1 MILDMIC
8 ANMNAVHMRNQTAR
22 VACKGVTYDA
32 AATIKIVSKQEVY
45 VVSKVYVVAA
55 KRSAIGSMLG
65 TLKDATTAYVGGEV
79 LKAALAAANVQPE
92 WLNEVIVGNVLPAG
106 LGQGPGRQVALA
118 AGVPVEIPA
127 YSLNMVCG
135 SGMKAVM
142 NAATTIAA
150 GKADLI
156 AAGGAEI
163 MSGAP
168 YIVPNKIR
176 SGCKMGDMKMIDHM
190 IYDALTD
197 AYGGVHMGI
206 TAENVADRF
215 GLTRQMQDEFAIASQ
230 QKAIAA
236 QDAGN
241 FTEEIVPITVKQGKA
256 EVVFAADE
264 YINRKT
270 SLEKLGTLR
279 PAFKKDGTVTAGNAS
294 GINDG
299 ASVLVLASEKAVAE
313 HNLTPMAE
321 LVGWGQG
328 GVEPDVMGLG
338 PVPAIAN
345 ALKDAGM
352 KLSQM
357 EVLELNEAFAAQSLG
372 VVKLLSQQHD
382 LTEEEIK
389 DRTNPNGGAIAL
401 GHPVGASGN
410 RIIVTLLHEMKRSNK
425 EYGLAS
431 LCIGGGMGTA
441 VILKK
446 L

>member
-1 MILDMIC
+1 M
-8 ANMNAVHMRNQTAR
+8 
-22 VACKGVTYDA
+22 
-32 AATIKIVSKQEVY
+32 
-45 VVSKVYVVAA
+45 SKVYVVSA

-65 TLKDATTAYVGGEV
+65 TLKDVSAPWLGAQV
-79 LKAALAAANVQPE
+79 LKAALAEANVEPA
-92 WLNEVIVGNVLPAG
+92 WLDEVVVGNVLPAG
-106 LGQGPGRQVALA
+106 LGQGPGRQVAIG
-118 AGVPVEIPA
+118 AGVPDAIPA

-156 AAGGAEI
+156 AAGGTEI

-168 YIVPNKIR
+168 YLVSGKVR
-176 SGCKMGDMKMIDHM
+176 GGCKMGDMKMIDHM

-197 AYGGVHMGI
+197 AYGGMHMGI
-206 TAENVADRF
+206 TAENVAERF
-215 GLTRQMQDEFAIASQ
+215 GLTREMQDEFAICSQ
-230 QKAIAA
+230 TKAIAA
-236 QDAGN
+236 QDAGK
-241 FTEEIVPITVKQGKA
+241 FVDEIVPVTVKVGRN
-256 EVVFAADE
+256 EVVFDADE

-270 SLEKLGTLR
+270 TLEKLASLR

-299 ASVLVLASEKAVAE
+299 ASFLVLASEEAVAKY
-313 HNLTPMAE
+313 NLQPMAE

-328 GVEPDVMGLG
+328 GVAPDVMGLG
-338 PVPAIAN
+338 PVPAVAA

-352 KLSQM
+352 KLSEM

-372 VVKLLSQQHD
+372 VVKLLAEQHD

-389 DRTNPNGGAIAL
+389 ARTNPNGGAIAL

-410 RIIVTLLHEMKRSNK
+410 RIIVTLAHELKRSGK
-425 EYGLAS
+425 KFGLAS

-441 VILKK
+441 VILKN

>member
-1 MILDMIC
+1 
-8 ANMNAVHMRNQTAR
+8 MN
-22 VACKGVTYDA
+22 
-32 AATIKIVSKQEVY
+32 
-45 VVSKVYVVAA
+45 KVYVVAA

-65 TLKDATTAYVGGEV
+65 SLKDATPAYVGGEV
-79 LKAALAAANVQPE
+79 LKAALASGNVEPA
-92 WLNEVIVGNVLPAG
+92 WLDEVIVGNVLSAG
-106 LGQGPGRQVALA
+106 LGQGPGRQVAIA

-135 SGMKAVM
+135 SGMKAVI
-142 NAATTIAA
+142 NAATAIAA

-156 AAGGAEI
+156 AAGGTEV

-168 YIVPNKIR
+168 YLVTGKTR
-176 SGCKMGDMKMIDHM
+176 SGTKMGDLKMIDHM
-190 IYDALTD
+190 IFDALTD
-197 AYGGVHMGI
+197 AYGGMHMGI
-206 TAENVADRF
+206 TAENVAERY
-215 GLTRQMQDEFAIASQ
+215 GITRQMQDEFAIASQ
-230 QKAIAA
+230 KKAAAA

-241 FTEEIVPITVKQGKA
+241 FVEEIVPITVKAGKK
-256 EVVFAADE
+256 EFVFAADE
-264 YINRKT
+264 YINRTT

-299 ASVLVLASEKAVAE
+299 ASFLVLASEKAVRE
-313 HNLTPMAE
+313 HNLQPLAE
-321 LVGWGQG
+321 LVGCGQG

-345 ALKDAGM
+345 ALKDADM

-372 VVKLLSQQHD
+372 VVKLLAEQHD
-382 LTEEEIK
+382 LTEDEIK
-389 DRTNPNGGAIAL
+389 ARTNVNGGAIAL

-410 RIIVTLLHEMKRSNK
+410 RIIVSLLHEMKRSGK

-441 VILKK
+441 VILKNI
-446 L
+446 